1 MAQIDIQKKE
11 GPPTWV
17 WIVGVIALLV
27 VVGVVWAVMANNN
40 DRDDTRM
47 HQDTVPAAQRGTTPT
62 SGLDPAADMGTYVV
76 FSEHPGRV
84 GAVEVQA

>member
-17 WIVGVIALLV
+17 WIAGVVALLV
-27 VVGVVWAVMANNN
+27 VVGVVWALVANDG

-47 HQDTVPAAQRGTTPT
+47 HQDTLPAEQGTIPT
-62 SGLDPAADMGTYVV
+62 SGLDRADVIAASVV
-76 FSEHPGRV
+76 FSAHPARV
-84 GAVEVQA
+84 GSDAARA

>member
-17 WIVGVIALLV
+17 WIAGVIALLLV
-27 VVGVVWAVMANNN
+27 AGVVWALVTNDG

-47 HQDTVPAAQRGTTPT
+47 HQDTLPEEQGTIPR
-62 SGLDPAADMGTYVV
+62 SGLDQPDVIAASVV
-76 FSEHPGRV
+76 FAAQPVRIG
-84 GAVEVQA
+84 